1 MMRSQAIK
9 YLRLK
14 AKLPLPSR
22 VSCFLI
28 WPTLFA
34 GLFFSTLRAP
44 GQCGGVITLQSSQ
57 SVTNGIYIRVM
68 LCPPEAVGAGAGW
81 RLDSPGSTNYCRDP
95 YLSTCEAYITST
107 NVNLDF
113 ANIPNWDPPARR
125 SIQFDPPSWAT
136 NPATPAILSNVC
148 YLRLPNLL
156 VSWTGSLSSTGFAG
170 GPFFPSSVTYTLF
183 NPGQTDCGLEW
194 SILQQDNWL
203 TFSSTNGFLG
213 PLGSTTVTSTVNEKA
228 NALLAG
234 NYTDFLQF
242 RFTSSTT
249 GTSGGTPVLTTLT
262 VLPRVM
268 LTSPQS
274 LNDGSFQMTLSGLTG
289 QNYGIFWSPD
299 LFTWS
304 NLTTVTN
311 LMGTNLTG
319 FTNVI
324 DTQAIGYSRRFYRAL
339 QQ

>member
-1 MMRSQAIK
+1 MTCLQAVEL
-9 YLRLK
+9 LRVK
-14 AKLPLPSR
+14 GKPPLPLPSVR
-22 VSCFLI
+22 CFL
-28 WPTLFA
+28 TLSLA
-34 GLFFSTLRAP
+34 SLVLSTVNVP

-81 RLDSPGSTNYCRDP
+81 RLDGPGPTNYCAGP
-95 YLSTCEAYITST
+95 NLSTCEAYITST

-113 ANIPNWDPPARR
+113 TNIPNWDPPARR
-125 SIQFDPPSWAT
+125 AIQFDPPSWAT

-156 VSWTGSLSSTGFAG
+156 VSWNGSLSSTGYAG
-170 GPFFPSSVTYTLF
+170 GPFFPSSVTYTLA
-183 NPGQTDCGLEW
+183 NSGETDCGLEW
-194 SILQQDNWL
+194 SILQQNNWL
-203 TFSSTNGFLG
+203 TLSSTNGFLG
-213 PLGSTTVTSTVNEKA
+213 PLQSTTVTSTVNENA
-228 NALLAG
+228 NALPAG
-234 NYTDFLQF
+234 NYAGGLQF
-242 RFTSSTT
+242 RFFSSTT

-268 LTSPQS
+268 LSSPQL

-289 QNYGIFWSPD
+289 RNYRIFWSGD

-304 NLTTVTN
+304 NLTTITN
-311 LMGTNLTG
+311 LMGADSTG
-319 FTNVI
+319 FSNI
-324 DTQAIGYSRRFYRAL
+324 LDPQAIGYNRRFYRAL

>member
-113 ANIPNWDPPARR
+113 TNIPNWDPPARR
-125 SIQFDPPSWAT
+125 AIQFDPPSWAT

-170 GPFFPSSVTYTLF
+170 GPFFPSSVTYTLT